1 MECFEMAIYSDIEA
15 DKSRCPRCA
24 NLLRGNIVEVSSRVT
39 LQEHDDE
46 LYVVIVKDVTC
57 GCGNINRIDYFGEPL
72 SIWFEKS
79 ATWLATVP
87 SLAGGE
93 SIA

>member
-1 MECFEMAIYSDIEA
+1 MAILSDLSA
-15 DKSRCPRCA
+15 DQHRCEQCT
-24 NLLRGNIVEVSSRVT
+24 NLLRGNVVEVSSRVA